1 METKRV
7 VIADDEPNICH
18 LVKLCLEAKGYQVF
32 ATNDGKQALEE
43 IRQKQPDLVI
53 LDIMMPEMDG
63 PGVAAAM
70 KDQAAT
76 RNIPIIFLTSLV
88 QRDDRPAVDLTGYH
102 FVAKP
107 FEREELL
114 AVVNKVLETSKGSQ

>member
-1 METKRV
+1 METKKI
-7 VIADDEPNICH
+7 VIADDEANIRS
-18 LVKLCLEAKGYQVF
+18 LVKLYLEAKGYQVF
-32 ATNDGKQALEE
+32 AANDGKQALEE
-43 IRQKQPDLVI
+43 IQQKKKPDLVI

-63 PGVAAAM
+63 PSVVAAM

-76 RNIPIIFLTSLV
+76 RSIPIIFLTSLV
-88 QRDDRPAVDLTGYH
+88 QKDDHQAVDLTEYH

-114 AVVNKVLETSKGSQ
+114 AVVHRVLEISTGN

>member
-1 METKRV
+1 METKRI

-18 LVKLCLEAKGYQVF
+18 LVKLCLETKGYQVF
-32 ATNDGKQALEE
+32 VTNDGKQALEE
-43 IRQKQPDLVI
+43 IQQKKPDLVI

-63 PGVAAAM
+63 PAVAAAM
-70 KDQAAT
+70 KNEATT

-88 QRDDRPAVDLTGYH
+88 HKDDHQSIDLIEYL

-107 FEREELL
+107 FDREELL
-114 AVVNKVLETSKGSQ
+114 AVVNKALETSKGSR